1 MKAQRFFWPLYLVL
15 LLGAALA
22 GSEAIASFIVPS
34 WPARDMRPI
43 EVAPSPDVAYND
55 WALRDRPRSFERP
68 ADVRFRSILVGDSF
82 LEGVFL
88 RAPLSA
94 FVEQR
99 LAAAGQTDAEAINF
113 GVSATGPRHYYYR
126 IKNVGPDIEAGRH
139 RAGRLRRQRF
149 RPDALRR
156 LDAAADRRAAAALP
170 ARRPGAAH
178 DLARRQPPR
187 PLGVRPQQQDH
198 RRRIR
203 PAERVAQA
211 AGRSAARPGRAAPQA
226 ELLSRAQRRGD
237 PRDPVARRRQVLDGF
252 CQAAPRPGIPR
263 GLAAVGHDRL
273 GDRHLDHAA
282 RRRGGR
288 PPRRHARWST
298 RR

>member
-1 MKAQRFFWPLYLVL
+1 MKAQRFFWPLYPRPGARRGARGQRGDRLVHRAVVARARHAADRSGTRARRRLQRLVAARPATIVRASRGRALSLHPGRRQLPRRRLPAGAAVGLRRAAPGRGWPDRRGGDQFRRLGDGTAPL
-15 LLGAALA
+15 LL
-22 GSEAIASFIVPS
+22 SHQE
-34 WPARDMRPI
+34 RRP
-43 EVAPSPDVAYND
+43 
-55 WALRDRPRSFERP
+55 
-68 ADVRFRSILVGDSF
+68 G
-82 LEGVFL
+82 
-88 RAPLSA
+88 
-94 FVEQR
+94 
-99 LAAAGQTDAEAINF
+99 
-113 GVSATGPRHYYYR
+113 
-126 IKNVGPDIEAGRH
+126 IEAGRH
-139 RAGRLRRQRF
+139 RAGRLCRQRF
-149 RPDALRR
+149 RLDTLRR

-203 PAERVAQA
+203 PAQRMAQA
-211 AGRSAARPGRAAPQA
+211 AGGSAARPDRAAPQA
-226 ELLSRAQRRGD
+226 ELLSPPERRGD
-237 PRDPVARRRQVLDGF
+237 PRDPVARRRQVLDGLR
-252 CQAAPRPGIPR
+252 QAAPGSGIPR

-282 RRRGGR
+282 HCRGGR